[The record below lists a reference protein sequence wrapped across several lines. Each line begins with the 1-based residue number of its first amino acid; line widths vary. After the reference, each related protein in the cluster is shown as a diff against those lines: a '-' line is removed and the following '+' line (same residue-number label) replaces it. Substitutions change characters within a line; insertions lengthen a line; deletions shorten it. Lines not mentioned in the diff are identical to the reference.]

1 MERRYITVAEVELAH
16 QIALEY
22 GGSPGLRDRAA
33 LEGAV
38 FRPQSGYYAD
48 AIEEAAALLESL
60 VQNHPFV
67 DANKRT
73 ALLSTDL
80 FLRFNGLMIAA
91 DPKEGERFLLDN
103 LKRSTFRFPVIVAWL
118 REVIQPLDEK

>member
-1 MERRYITVAEVELAH
+1 MERRYVTVAEVELAH
-16 QIALEY
+16 QIALDY

-33 LEGAV
+33 LEAAV

-67 DANKRT
+67 DGNKRT

-80 FLRFNGLMIAA
+80 FLRFNGLTIDVEEKA
-91 DPKEGERFLLDN
+91 GERFLLDN
-103 LKRSTFRFPVIVAWL
+103 LNRGTFRFPVIVEWL
-118 REVIQPLDEK
+118 RKVVQPLEE